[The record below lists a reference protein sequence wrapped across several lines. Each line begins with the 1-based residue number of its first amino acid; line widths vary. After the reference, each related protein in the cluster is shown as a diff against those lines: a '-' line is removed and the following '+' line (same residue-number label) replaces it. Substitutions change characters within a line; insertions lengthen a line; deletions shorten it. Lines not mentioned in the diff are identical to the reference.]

1 MAQTNGGQPQVTNKI
16 TFAISWVHTM
26 WTSVLYVS
34 KAAVVFTHFLYG
46 MLAQHKTQ
54 CTLSALLYSVLVN
67 TRTHCM
73 QAAAQQT
80 QEAQPN
86 AHNAESARHW
96 IAAWR
101 SKVAVQLTAAMPTLI
116 TYLTRAACNQQA
128 PSAKASDVSS
138 NGARQNGSTPA
149 NQDGQAIAPKLPG
162 EAPPKAKPKS
172 QPAKGFNNVNKYSL
186 AASVHQL
193 ESLCCWA
200 CHCNLVHSS
209 VLLGSLCSCMS

>member
-1 MAQTNGGQPQVTNKI
+1 
-16 TFAISWVHTM
+16 
-26 WTSVLYVS
+26 
-34 KAAVVFTHFLYG
+34 

-54 CTLSALLYSVLVN
+54 CTLFALLYSVLVN
-67 TRTHCM
+67 TCTHCM

-101 SKVAVQLTAAMPTLI
+101 SKVAVQLTACNANLDYTP
-116 TYLTRAACNQQA
+116 ACNQQA

-149 NQDGQAIAPKLPG
+149 NQDEQAIAPKLPG